1 MNDRQFPDFLAGL
14 STSAIQL
21 LQAVGE
27 LLREILQ
34 PHSQTQENASEIV
47 EAIDMI
53 LDALLSCVLEAVA
66 ESFAN
71 SGSSKHFESKS
82 LLDAFL
88 GSLTL
93 DILIPLMK
101 AYAHLTRLMFTSM
114 FQGTKSTGKK
124 ASRPGAISSSSQPL
138 SDVLPGL
145 LALLK
150 RVLAKLRDGSARI
163 LPRTGEILDFVALSA
178 VTEISKLW
186 MIDSK
191 LIYTL
196 SDGQNQGTAIT
207 VGHNNERTGQVDD
220 PRPDRETRLTR
231 SDRIYRLAR
240 KEALWYLTAIAH
252 EAMNPTSGPVREVSP
267 KSTGSSEL
275 SGLAQER
282 TTDILSGLLVQCT
295 SELYLEEGGAHF
307 TQTCENDLLHMDG
320 TERGLIMGLVERAW
334 LGGCR

>member
-1 MNDRQFPDFLAGL
+1 MKDRQSPDFLAGL

-27 LLREILQ
+27 LLRAILQ
-34 PHSQTQENASEIV
+34 PHSQTPENASEIV
-47 EAIDMI
+47 EAIDVI
-53 LDALLSCVLEAVA
+53 LDALLSCVLEAAA
-66 ESFAN
+66 ETYAN
-71 SGSSKHFESKS
+71 SGSSKHFDSKS

-101 AYAHLTRLMFTSM
+101 AYAHLTRFMFTSM

-138 SDVLPGL
+138 SDALPGL

-150 RVLAKLRDGSARI
+150 RVFAKLRDGSARI
-163 LPRTGEILDFVALSA
+163 LPHTGEILDFVAHSA

-196 SDGQNQGTAIT
+196 SDGQNEGTAIT
-207 VGHNNERTGQVDD
+207 VGRNNGRLEQVDD

-231 SDRIYRLAR
+231 NDRIYRLAR

-252 EAMNPTSGPVREVSP
+252 EAMNPTSGAVREVSP

-282 TTDILSGLLVQCT
+282 ITDILSGLLVQCT
-295 SELYLEEGGAHF
+295 SELYHEEGGAHF

-334 LGGCR
+334 LGGYR

>member
-1 MNDRQFPDFLAGL
+1 MKDRQSPDFLAGL

-27 LLREILQ
+27 LLRAILQ
-34 PHSQTQENASEIV
+34 PHSQTPENASEIV
-47 EAIDMI
+47 EAIDVI
-53 LDALLSCVLEAVA
+53 LNALLSCVLEAAA
-66 ESFAN
+66 ETYAN
-71 SGSSKHFESKS
+71 SGSSKHFDSKS

-101 AYAHLTRLMFTSM
+101 AYAHLTRFMFTSM

-124 ASRPGAISSSSQPL
+124 ASRPGAINSSSQPL
-138 SDVLPGL
+138 SDALPGL

-150 RVLAKLRDGSARI
+150 RVFAKLRDGSARI
-163 LPRTGEILDFVALSA
+163 LPHTGEILDFVAHSA

-196 SDGQNQGTAIT
+196 SDGQNEGTAIT
-207 VGHNNERTGQVDD
+207 VGRNNGRLEQVDD

-231 SDRIYRLAR
+231 NDRIYRLAR

-252 EAMNPTSGPVREVSP
+252 EAMNPTSGAVREVSP

-282 TTDILSGLLVQCT
+282 ITDILSDLLVQCT
-295 SELYLEEGGAHF
+295 SELYHEEGGAHL

-334 LGGCR
+334 LGGYR

>member
-1 MNDRQFPDFLAGL
+1 MKDRRSPDFLAGL
-14 STSAIQL
+14 SSSATHV

-27 LLREILQ
+27 LLRAILQ
-34 PHSQTQENASEIV
+34 PHSQTPENASEIIEV
-47 EAIDMI
+47 IDMI
-53 LDALLSCVLEAVA
+53 LDALLPCVLEVVA

-101 AYAHLTRLMFTSM
+101 AYAHITRLMFTSM

-163 LPRTGEILDFVALSA
+163 LPRTGEILDFVAHSA
-178 VTEISKLW
+178 VTEIYKLW

-196 SDGQNQGTAIT
+196 SDGQNEGTAIT
-207 VGHNNERTGQVDD
+207 VGRNNGRLEQVDD

-231 SDRIYRLAR
+231 NDRIYRLAR

-252 EAMNPTSGPVREVSP
+252 EAMNPTSGAVREVSP

-282 TTDILSGLLVQCT
+282 ITDILSGLLVQCT
-295 SELYLEEGGAHF
+295 SELYHEEGGAHL

-334 LGGCR
+334 LGGYR